1 MIDKISWAPISVDQ
15 SILSAYSI
23 VRANSPSAILAST
36 VVKGLSDEKKVRRD
50 RRSLIQVSERLIVYR
65 YSLSRGGISLLH
77 PFWRKVTSSMVQSL
91 TNQFEAVSATS
102 SKNSLIT
109 TQTHAWSTTGGGG
122 AVELGVSPS
131 SSCPRPNRVS
141 PKFPRLS
148 RNERKF
154 RPGEKQNSCRVT
166 LVSDGAIEFHLSLS
180 LSLSLVLRAPRG
192 KNPIVGEFEFEA
204 ISCSRFPT
212 LIDG

>member
-1 MIDKISWAPISVDQ
+1 MTNGACNCRVNIRLRLVQTRFAGIMIDKISWAPISVDQ

-109 TQTHAWSTTGGGG
+109 SPTHA
-122 AVELGVSPS
+122 
-131 SSCPRPNRVS
+131 
-141 PKFPRLS
+141 
-148 RNERKF
+148 
-154 RPGEKQNSCRVT
+154 
-166 LVSDGAIEFHLSLS
+166 
-180 LSLSLVLRAPRG
+180 
-192 KNPIVGEFEFEA
+192 
-204 ISCSRFPT
+204 
-212 LIDG
+212 